1 MDLSMS
7 RVLLLTAMLL
17 LVLPAHAR
25 RPSEPVCQ
33 TLWSAYIVQ
42 LEGFAAAVATAQTR
56 PRDLEPL
63 TRAQALRED
72 LRRALAEIVIAG
84 CF

>member
-1 MDLSMS
+1 MS
-7 RVLLLTAMLL
+7 RVFLLAAMFL

-33 TLWSAYIVQ
+33 TPWSAYSIQ
-42 LEGFAAAVATAQTR
+42 IDGLAAAVATVQAR
-56 PRDLEPL
+56 PRDPEPL
-63 TRAQALRED
+63 ARAQALRED
-72 LRRALAEIVIAG
+72 LRRAFADIVIAG